1 MSNMKRFFSMIVLFG
16 VLNSDVVLAEQY
28 EIVIHGMTCAFC
40 VDGLQRNLEKRPDIT
55 AAEVS
60 LKHKKVRITTSDES
74 VDLEAIRQTVID
86 AGFTPVNI
94 ERLADVP

>member
-1 MSNMKRFFSMIVLFG
+1 MNRFLAMIISFSLLPTG
-16 VLNSDVVLAEQY
+16 TALAEQY

-40 VDGLQRNLEKRPDIT
+40 VDGLQRSLEKRPDIT

-60 LKHKKVRITTSDES
+60 LKHRKVRITTPGES
-74 VDLEAIRQTVID
+74 ADLEAIRQTVID

-94 ERLADVP
+94 VRLADAP